1 SAVRVSRGAA
11 RGLLSAPRGRD
22 RPAPRRHDAVGD
34 GAVHRSGRGI
44 GGARPAGGGAG
55 PAGAAGDLRGAG
67 TDPRR
72 RGGAGCPRGAG
83 AAAGAGVPRE
93 PGVPA
98 AMGRVRGLL
107 GHAVAPAVWLRGPGV
122 DRDAARR
129 SARSARRGGG
139 RLRLCRAGPGTRG
152 RSTATHRN
160 PAMNRAVTTLVLVL
174 LAAGIARAQVPVKER
189 QFVYGINA
197 FAWEGYAGSLSA
209 RPAHTI
215 YVLAG
220 HRSIVSAR
228 ETLVYFWPITGE
240 YRADWSG
247 LNASVAGALE
257 VFQAGRAVTVL
268 PRQSYVIQ
276 YPNGPDSAPDGQ
288 IVEGSQRSLVAFS
301 HRREAVGFTIVP
313 QTRWTV
319 PERSDEPAST
329 IYARPDQVLYFQP
342 FAAREYNELAYA
354 HLTNPQSAEGRSDG
368 WRWEYTQ
375 SLGGSRLQV

>member
-1 SAVRVSRGAA
+1 
-11 RGLLSAPRGRD
+11 
-22 RPAPRRHDAVGD
+22 
-34 GAVHRSGRGI
+34 
-44 GGARPAGGGAG
+44 
-55 PAGAAGDLRGAG
+55 
-67 TDPRR
+67 
-72 RGGAGCPRGAG
+72 
-83 AAAGAGVPRE
+83 
-93 PGVPA
+93 
-98 AMGRVRGLL
+98 MGRVRGLL
-107 GHAVAPAVWLRGPGV
+107 GHAVAPAVWLRGSGV

-160 PAMNRAVTTLVLVL
+160 PAMNRTVTTLVLVL
-174 LAAGIARAQVPVKER
+174 LGAGIARAQVPVKER

-197 FAWEGYAGSLSA
+197 FACEGYAGSLSA

-215 YVLAG
+215 YVLTG

-276 YPNGPDSAPDGQ
+276 YPNGPASGWRAASGASWRSAIAARPWDSRSSRRPAGRFPNAPTNRRRRFMRGQ
-288 IVEGSQRSLVAFS
+288 IRSCIS
-301 HRREAVGFTIVP
+301 S
-313 QTRWTV
+313 
-319 PERSDEPAST
+319 RSPRAST
-329 IYARPDQVLYFQP
+329 TSSRMRTSPIRKARRAGRTAGGGSTHSPW
-342 FAAREYNELAYA
+342 
-354 HLTNPQSAEGRSDG
+354 AEA
-368 WRWEYTQ
+368 
-375 SLGGSRLQV
+375 GSRLRAPRVRRPSRAGRTASSRRPAKPSGTK

>member
-1 SAVRVSRGAA
+1 
-11 RGLLSAPRGRD
+11 
-22 RPAPRRHDAVGD
+22 
-34 GAVHRSGRGI
+34 
-44 GGARPAGGGAG
+44 
-55 PAGAAGDLRGAG
+55 
-67 TDPRR
+67 
-72 RGGAGCPRGAG
+72 
-83 AAAGAGVPRE
+83 
-93 PGVPA
+93 
-98 AMGRVRGLL
+98 MGRVRGLL
-107 GHAVAPAVWLRGPGV
+107 GHAVAPAVWLRGSGV

-160 PAMNRAVTTLVLVL
+160 PAMNRAITTLVLVL

-268 PRQSYVIQ
+268 PRQSYGIQ
-276 YPNGPDSAPDGQ
+276 DPHGPGRPPAGPRGVRPSPRGRGIHDRPAAPLD
-288 IVEGSQRSLVAFS
+288 
-301 HRREAVGFTIVP
+301 
-313 QTRWTV
+313 
-319 PERSDEPAST
+319 
-329 IYARPDQVLYFQP
+329 
-342 FAAREYNELAYA
+342 
-354 HLTNPQSAEGRSDG
+354 
-368 WRWEYTQ
+368 
-375 SLGGSRLQV
+375 GSRTRRRTGVDDLCAAGSGLVFPAIRRARV

>member
-1 SAVRVSRGAA
+1 
-11 RGLLSAPRGRD
+11 
-22 RPAPRRHDAVGD
+22 
-34 GAVHRSGRGI
+34 
-44 GGARPAGGGAG
+44 
-55 PAGAAGDLRGAG
+55 
-67 TDPRR
+67 
-72 RGGAGCPRGAG
+72 
-83 AAAGAGVPRE
+83 
-93 PGVPA
+93 
-98 AMGRVRGLL
+98 
-107 GHAVAPAVWLRGPGV
+107 
-122 DRDAARR
+122 DAARR

-160 PAMNRAVTTLVLVL
+160 PAMNRTVTTLVLVL
-174 LAAGIARAQVPVKER
+174 LGAGIARAQVPVKER

-276 YPNGPDSAPDGQ
+276 YPNGPDSGPAVLYVGEEAEHRYRAFLEARDRYRDATAQYLEARRRRFMRGQ
-288 IVEGSQRSLVAFS
+288 IRSCIS
-301 HRREAVGFTIVP
+301 S
-313 QTRWTV
+313 
-319 PERSDEPAST
+319 RSPRAST
-329 IYARPDQVLYFQP
+329 TSSRMRTSPIRKARRAGRTAGGGSTHSPW
-342 FAAREYNELAYA
+342 
-354 HLTNPQSAEGRSDG
+354 AEA
-368 WRWEYTQ
+368 
-375 SLGGSRLQV
+375 GSRLRAPRVRRPSRAGRTASSRRPAKPSGTK